1 MSKDMKTELE
11 KIRAMIQVCDD
22 PVCPMCKSMNTL
34 LSHISDLEE
43 RIAFLEKALR
53 QAVSLGKLKMST
65 EMAYAGWIET
75 ENDFINCIEHSTW
88 NEFAVYLRTQGGKS

>member
-43 RIAFLEKALR
+43 RIAFLEKVAEEMR
-53 QAVSLGKLKMST
+53 GFIPNTWWTWGRDVPSMGK
-65 EMAYAGWIET
+65 
-75 ENDFINCIEHSTW
+75 
-88 NEFAVYLRTQGGKS
+88 YLRTQGGKS